1 MRPLR
6 LLALALTALFASML
20 LPGPV
25 ALAESSVEGP
35 RDVAEIDD
43 LTRVVRVAEEL
54 ARDPVHV
61 SHVFPG
67 QPDEKARRAMA
78 AEVSEA
84 FDGDVPL
91 YVVMY
96 AAPPTDE
103 TGGQPTLFLHA
114 LHEVS
119 GADGVYVAV
128 TTDGRLATAAFDSPV
143 TPVLDGSDLP
153 RDLRPADSVSRIVAV
168 LDESPRTHVEATPL
182 TRDADPDVEQR
193 TDHIMSRGDLAW
205 LMAIPGVVV
214 GVLVAILY
222 LRWSVRYLSPAS
234 DQETGA
240 WFTVA
245 SRGSRGRIRSRLA
258 RELRALRREF
268 EATPPGHEGL
278 PRAREAYDAAGL
290 IASSSG
296 PPVTALV
303 CGLVLARHGRRALV
317 HPHAGE
323 AAPCRNNPL
332 HAPATERRDFHL
344 DGTRRRWRVC
354 AACASTRSVRGMG
367 MYLRHEGRRVHVS
380 DVDDPWA
387 EAALSGRE
395 PFAQVRTLLGVPS

>member
-1 MRPLR
+1 MRSLR
-6 LLALALTALFASML
+6 LLALTLGALSGSVL
-20 LPGPV
+20 LPGAT
-25 ALAESSVEGP
+25 ALAGSSVEGP

-54 ARDPVHV
+54 ARNPVHV
-61 SHVFPG
+61 SHLFPG
-67 QPDEKARRAMA
+67 QPDEEARSAME
-78 AEVSEA
+78 AEVSGA
-84 FDGDVPL
+84 FGGDVPL
-91 YVVMY
+91 FVVMY

-128 TTDGRLATAAFDSPV
+128 TTDGRSATAAFDSPL
-143 TPVLDGSDLP
+143 TPVLEESDLP
-153 RDLRPADSVSRIVAV
+153 DDLRPADIVSGIVPV
-168 LDESPRTHVEATPL
+168 LEESPRAHVEATPL
-182 TRDADPDVEQR
+182 TRDAGPDVEQR
-193 TDHIMSRGDLAW
+193 THHITSRGDQAWPLA
-205 LMAIPGVVV
+205 APGLLV
-214 GVLVAILY
+214 GTLIALLC
-222 LRWSVRYLSPAS
+222 LRWSDRRFSPAP
-234 DQETGA
+234 DVDTGV
-240 WFTVA
+240 WFPAA
-245 SRGSRGRIRSRLA
+245 SRGPRGRVRSRLA

-268 EATPPGHEGL
+268 EATPPGHRGL

-290 IASSSG
+290 IASSPG
-296 PPVTALV
+296 LPVTALV
-303 CGLVLARHGRRALV
+303 CGMVLARHGRRALV
-317 HPHAGE
+317 HPHAE
-323 AAPCRNNPL
+323 ESAPCRNNPL

-344 DGTRRRWRVC
+344 GGVRRRWRVC
-354 AACASTRSVRGMG
+354 AECADTSAIHRQG